1 MVITPPAVFFLI
13 KSAID
18 SNQWMLVESLVESV
32 DPEVFEQYR
41 TEYDAGLTPG
51 SIAHVTVSRYYRQ
64 DMPTVQ
70 G

>member
-13 KSAID
+13 AAAID
-18 SNQWMLVESLVESV
+18 SNRWMLVESLVEAV

-51 SIAHVTVSRYYRQ
+51 SIAHVTVTRYYRQ
-64 DMPTVQ
+64 GMPTVQ

>member
-13 KSAID
+13 ASAIN

-32 DPEVFEQYR
+32 DPETFEQYR
-41 TEYDAGLTPG
+41 TEHDVGLTPA
-51 SIAHVTVSRYYRQ
+51 SIAHVTVGRYYRQ
-64 DMPTVQ
+64 GMPTVQ